1 MAGASDWKRL
11 QTLLT
16 RTDPPHV
23 VLVGSAGVGKSCAL
37 RLILGSA
44 ITVWLRCSQDPTLRD
59 NRDRIKAAA
68 RRRIEAGHINWI
80 VLEHADALHADAQA
94 FLRRIIET
102 TMGASR
108 FVLEVR
114 DAAAIAEPLLSR
126 TVLFN
131 APQLVEY
138 EIRAE
143 ILRRAPL
150 LLHEK
155 AEEYAG
161 ACDGNVRWAVLQGLA
176 QQNNQG
182 LALER
187 TQGLAQQNNQ
197 GLALERT
204 QGLAQQRNQAL
215 CAMKETQGLAQQR
228 TQVQEEGFLGL
239 PKETPTT
246 WPDVLRIMET
256 IQSTGSSP
264 RAYSDQNSSVW
275 DRPGGICPWALL
287 GLELSAS
294 VCEG

>member
-1 MAGASDWKRL
+1 MAGATDWTRL
-11 QTLLT
+11 HTLLKKD
-16 RTDPPHV
+16 DPPHT
-23 VLVGSAGVGKSCAL
+23 VLVGPAGVGKSCAL
-37 RLILGSA
+37 RLILGTA
-44 ITVWLRCSQDPTLRD
+44 VTIWLRCSQDPTLRD

-68 RRRIEAGHINWI
+68 RRRVEAGHINWI

-138 EIRAE
+138 EIRSE

-150 LLHEK
+150 LLQEK

-161 ACDGNVRWAVLQGLA
+161 ECDGNVRWATL
-176 QQNNQG
+176 QG

-204 QGLAQQRNQAL
+204 QVQN
-215 CAMKETQGLAQQR
+215 KETD
-228 TQVQEEGFLGL
+228 GFLGL
-239 PKETPTT
+239 PKETAKS
-246 WPDVLRIMET
+246 WSDVLRIMET
-256 IQSTGSSP
+256 IQATGSSP
-264 RAYSDQNSSVW
+264 RAYSDQNSTVW

-287 GLELSAS
+287 GLELSAGLS
-294 VCEG
+294 